1 MGWSFNSID
10 HGRERHIAELT
21 SQDFFATGYTLIK
34 SRVVGNHIWSA
45 VRNDATGAVFV
56 NLTLIA
62 KERGGGWGHK
72 SMSES
77 AGPYYHDCPMSILA
91 LCTAPVGKY
100 ASEWRERVHKYH
112 AAKQSRP
119 KLKAGDLVT
128 YGEHT
133 YRLDAPAGPR
143 RGWAVTR
150 LDGARCRMK
159 AHQIAKAVLA

>member
-77 AGPYYHDCPMSILA
+77 AGPYHYDCPTSILA
-91 LCTAPVGKY
+91 PCTAPVGEY
-100 ASEWRERVHKYH
+100 AKAWRERVRQYRINRF
-112 AAKQSRP
+112 ATS
-119 KLKAGDLVT
+119 KLQAGDLVT
-128 YGEHT
+128 YGDHT
-133 YRLDAPAGPR
+133 YRLAEPAGPR
-143 RGWAVTR
+143 RGWNVTR
-150 LDGARCRMK
+150 LDGLRFRLK
-159 AHQIAKAVLA
+159 ASQIAKAVPA